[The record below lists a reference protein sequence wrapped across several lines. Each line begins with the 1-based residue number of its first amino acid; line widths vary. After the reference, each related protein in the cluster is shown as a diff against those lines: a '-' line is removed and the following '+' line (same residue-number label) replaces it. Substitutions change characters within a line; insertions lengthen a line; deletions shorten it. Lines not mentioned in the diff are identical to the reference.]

1 MMRALL
7 QPSAVIL
14 LAANLVPLVGM
25 LVWGFPQPD

>member
-1 MMRALL
+1 MRTLL
-7 QPSAVIL
+7 QLFALIL